1 MKYIWYL
8 PKKVNFLYLTSPAP
22 CMTKTLSL
30 SFLPVILRDANTP
43 AAATA
48 AVPVG
53 YYNKVVQEPH
63 YNKVVQEPHQ
73 QNW

>member
-1 MKYIWYL
+1 MAIL
-8 PKKVNFLYLTSPAP
+8 GPSNMQTTDLCLTSPAP

-30 SFLPVILRDANTP
+30 SFLPVILRDAKTP

-53 YYNKVVQEPH
+53 YNNKFF
-63 YNKVVQEPHQ
+63 
-73 QNW
+73 

>member
-1 MKYIWYL
+1 MLTKDL
-8 PKKVNFLYLTSPAP
+8 CLTSPAP

-48 AVPVG
+48 AVPVEHNNKDF
-53 YYNKVVQEPH
+53 YYH
-63 YNKVVQEPHQ
+63 MTLLLFSG
-73 QNW
+73 